1 MPEAITN
8 TSPLLYLYR
17 IGKVEIFSQIFD
29 EVTTVPAVIAELA
42 EGRVRGY
49 DVPQPKMYDWL
60 QVATPQS
67 LPPEWLSVDL
77 GKGELETMALAL
89 EHQGKIVILDD
100 VLARKIAQAAGL
112 EAWGT
117 LRVLPEAKKQ
127 GL

>member
-1 MPEAITN
+1 M
-8 TSPLLYLYR
+8 
-17 IGKVEIFSQIFD
+17 
-29 EVTTVPAVIAELA
+29 
-42 EGRVRGY
+42 
-49 DVPQPKMYDWL
+49 PQPKMYDWL

-112 EAWGT
+112 EVWGT
-117 LRVLPEAKKQ
+117 LRVLLEAKKQ
-127 GL
+127 GLLPLMSLAVDELRNSGMWISDEIRQRILKLAGE